1 VDAKNYAEVKRVSEE
16 EVKKN
21 EEEIT
26 KLTHEVRA
34 RAIVAECSVLYR
46 DWHAV
51 CERCTL
57 LLHLPHRCFDGI
69 SGEPAAS

>member
-1 VDAKNYAEVKRVSEE
+1 MTEANCVDAKNYAEVKRVSEE

-34 RAIVAECSVLYR
+34 RTIVQ
-46 DWHAV
+46 
-51 CERCTL
+51 
-57 LLHLPHRCFDGI
+57 PN
-69 SGEPAAS
+69 